1 MAFKTILVPVSSEE
15 ASRPALE
22 SALVVARRWNSHV
35 EVMHVRADPH
45 GLLPYTGEGIDG
57 SMIEEI
63 MDVSQREGNER
74 ATQSKA
80 LFDKFCNEQ
89 SLKVA
94 TKHSGTNEMTFA
106 WREETGREDEVVALR
121 GRVYDLIVV
130 GRPVP
135 DAPLPSPV
143 TLEAALH
150 DTGRPI
156 LVAPPSHP
164 GQIAKHIAIAWEASP
179 EAARTI
185 AVSIQALV
193 EADLVTILAP
203 KLKTPLP
210 LDPVELV
217 DRLAWHNVKA
227 DIHTFDVQAT
237 ELGAGFLSECASVGA
252 DMLVKGAYSQ
262 SRLRQMVLGGRTRY
276 ILNHA
281 EIPVLLAK

>member
-1 MAFKTILVPVSSEE
+1 MTFKTILVPVSSEE
-15 ASRPALE
+15 ASRSALE
-22 SALVVARRWNSHV
+22 STLVVARRWNSHV

-94 TKHSGTNEMTFA
+94 TKPSGTNEVTFA

>member
-1 MAFKTILVPVSSEE
+1 MAFKTILVPVSTEE
-15 ASRPALE
+15 ASRPVLE

-63 MDVSQREGNER
+63 MDVTQREGNER
-74 ATQSKA
+74 ATQSRA
-80 LFDKFCNEQ
+80 LFNEFCNEH
-89 SLKVA
+89 SLRIANKTPSA
-94 TKHSGTNEMTFA
+94 NEVTFA

-135 DAPLPSPV
+135 DAPLPSPI

-150 DTGRPI
+150 DSGRPI
-156 LVAPPSHP
+156 LVAPPKSP
-164 GQIAKHIAIAWEASP
+164 SQIAKHIAIAWEASP

-193 EADLVTILAP
+193 EADFVTILAP
-203 KLKTPLP
+203 TLKTPLP

-227 DIHTFDVQAT
+227 DIHAFDVPVT
-237 ELGAGFLSECASVGA
+237 ELGAAFLSECTSIGA

-276 ILNHA
+276 ILNHTK
-281 EIPVLLAK
+281 IPVLLAK